1 MGRGNVSVNGPYEGL
16 FYIDR
21 EDVDLYTLKK
31 DGEIQ
36 VRLLRD
42 MEQDDFKYWSFSP
55 DLSRIAMDDILENL
69 KFEFM
74 ARFSSFGEVDDWI
87 SRDRQAILESNLFY
101 VALEDNE
108 WSLAVEL
115 IQKDDFRLYCVQKH
129 HYNCY
134 LNAIKEILLG
144 MLPSIGTYAGPWT
157 SGRITK
163 EELL

>member
-21 EDVDLYTLKK
+21 DDVDIYTLEK
-31 DGEIQ
+31 DGETQ

-87 SRDRQAILESNLFY
+87 SRDRQAILESKSRTP
-101 VALEDNE
+101 
-108 WSLAVEL
+108 WSSVLVTIPGRSVTTSL
-115 IQKDDFRLYCVQKH
+115 WRT
-129 HYNCY
+129 
-134 LNAIKEILLG
+134 EINSLSLTRRGRSSIRKMFLL
-144 MLPSIGTYAGPWT
+144 S
-157 SGRITK
+157 
-163 EELL
+163 